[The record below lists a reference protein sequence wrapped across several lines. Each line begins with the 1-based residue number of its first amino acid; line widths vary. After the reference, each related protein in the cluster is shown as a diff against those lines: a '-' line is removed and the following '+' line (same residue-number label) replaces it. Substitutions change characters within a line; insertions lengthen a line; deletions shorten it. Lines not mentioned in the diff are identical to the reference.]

1 MFKFL
6 LFLVIMAYAIFK
18 MIVNIINTRRKCLDD
33 KTIRDYLSGRY
44 QQGSAE
50 SRRVITHLG
59 SCKKCRE
66 RMTNFD
72 FKAYAKKALEEE
84 DSAL

>member
-1 MFKFL
+1 MLKFF
-6 LFLVIMAYAIFK
+6 LFLALMAYAIFR
-18 MIVNIINTRRKCLDD
+18 MIVNIVNTRRKCLDD
-33 KTIRDYLSGRY
+33 RTIRDYLSGKF

-59 SCKKCRE
+59 SCEKCRE

-72 FKAYAKKALEEE
+72 FKAYAKKVLEEE
-84 DSAL
+84 A